1 MGGAQLTDTIS
12 MKQGYSFLERF
23 LHWINGIFVRSSAR
37 KGQNMCAYVATSYRE
52 TLRRVTAY
60 N

>member
-37 KGQNMCAYVATSYRE
+37 KGQNMCAYV
-52 TLRRVTAY
+52 TAY